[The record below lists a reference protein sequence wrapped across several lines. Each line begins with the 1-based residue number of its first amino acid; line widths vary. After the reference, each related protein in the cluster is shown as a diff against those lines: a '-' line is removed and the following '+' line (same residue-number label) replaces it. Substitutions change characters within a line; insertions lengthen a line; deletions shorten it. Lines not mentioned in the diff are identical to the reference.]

1 MLTASSALW
10 SGWSVFWDFRT
21 LDRDGTGRM
30 QVDTQEG
37 PQLSMYSRTGARD
50 CPLIAF
56 LWELPWPLP
65 VSRRADPVCG
75 HTFRSLSIL
84 LALAPSQGPTC
95 FNRPCPQG
103 HPTPAHPITHPL
115 HPLSCTCA
123 LINTCVASTPSL
135 SSGTITSVPSHPFHY
150 HLGGEIQAITGPR
163 ASMPLSVFCSQPAR
177 PRRKYMHPSCC
188 CF

>member
-1 MLTASSALW
+1 MTEMALARCRWTRRRGRSCPCIPEQEPETAPSSPSYGSYL
-10 SGWSVFWDFRT
+10 
-21 LDRDGTGRM
+21 
-30 QVDTQEG
+30 G
-37 PQLSMYSRTGARD
+37 PSPFHAGPILH
-50 CPLIAF
+50 L
-56 LWELPWPLP
+56 
-65 VSRRADPVCG
+65 

-123 LINTCVASTPSL
+123 LINTCVDSTPSL

>member
-1 MLTASSALW
+1 MGVTSAPPR
-10 SGWSVFWDFRT
+10 FT
-21 LDRDGTGRM
+21 QGRSC
-30 QVDTQEG
+30 
-37 PQLSMYSRTGARD
+37 LR
-50 CPLIAF
+50 
-56 LWELPWPLP
+56 
-65 VSRRADPVCG
+65 

-84 LALAPSQGPTC
+84 LVLAPSLGPTC

-103 HPTPAHPITHPL
+103 HPTPAHPISHPL
-115 HPLSCTCA
+115 HPLSCTCT
-123 LINTCVASTPSL
+123 LISTCIASTPSL

-163 ASMPLSVFCSQPAR
+163 ASMPLCSAPQPAR